1 MLGSDVW
8 SGSSG
13 AFIDK
18 EGSFIKQTIKK
29 GSFEC
34 QNISLIFHF
43 CVTDTEIYHQ
53 TEATPLAIACF
64 FGHIE
69 VVKMLVHARANK
81 NQASKVNIPY
91 NVMYQG
97 KYVLR

>member
-13 AFIDK
+13 AVIDI

-43 CVTDTEIYHQ
+43 LCTDATEIYHQ
-53 TEATPLAIACF
+53 TETTPLAIACF
-64 FGHIE
+64 FGHLE
-69 VVKMLVHARANK
+69 VVRTLVHARANK
-81 NQASKVNIPY
+81 NQAEKVNIRCS
-91 NVMYQG
+91 
-97 KYVLR
+97 K

>member
-13 AFIDK
+13 AFIDI

-64 FGHIE
+64 FGHLE
-69 VVKMLVHARANK
+69 VVKTLVVHARTNK
-81 NQASKVNIPY
+81 NQADKVNIRC
-91 NVMYQG
+91 NV
-97 KYVLR
+97 L